1 VTTNWDNDIARIADN
16 NDIDIAVLNST
27 PPFFI
32 KIVWIVKANIPARLN
47 SSENIR
53 PAKER

>member
-1 VTTNWDNDIARIADN
+1 VTTNWDNDITRIADN